1 MVRDK
6 LSGRLYCKN
15 IVIECKIYHQF
26 NGDFNNRSFMKKIYT
41 ILFVLLAVIS
51 ISCEGKEK
59 VKPSA
64 DSLLTT
70 EAINR
75 LEIIKNAYQE
85 KDAGTLQRQI
95 DTKLAESILK
105 NLNFEKA
112 ELSFTPRMLRITD
125 VSVIININWQ
135 GIWRIAQDKKLENR
149 GLATLVLQRE
159 ALKLIQIDGDN
170 PFLMPSA
177 RE

>member
-1 MVRDK
+1 
-6 LSGRLYCKN
+6 
-15 IVIECKIYHQF
+15 
-26 NGDFNNRSFMKKIYT
+26 MKKIYI

-51 ISCEGKEK
+51 ISCAGKEK

-75 LEIIKNAYQE
+75 LEIIKNAYQG

-112 ELSFTPRMLRITD
+112 ELSFTPRMLKITD
-125 VSVIININWQ
+125 VSVIVNINWQ

-149 GLATLVLQRE
+149 GLASLILQRE
-159 ALKLIQIDGDN
+159 SLKLIQIDGDN
-170 PFLMPSA
+170 PFLMPLA
-177 RE
+177 GE

>member
-1 MVRDK
+1 
-6 LSGRLYCKN
+6 
-15 IVIECKIYHQF
+15 
-26 NGDFNNRSFMKKIYT
+26 MKKIYT
-41 ILFVLLAVIS
+41 ILFVLLAVIG

-64 DSLLTT
+64 DYLLTT

-112 ELSFTPRMLRITD
+112 ELSFTPRMLKITD
-125 VSVIININWQ
+125 VSVIVNINWQ

-149 GLATLVLQRE
+149 GSANLALQRDT
-159 ALKLIQIDGDN
+159 LKLIQVEGDN
-170 PFLMPSA
+170 PFQIPKLGS
-177 RE
+177 EN